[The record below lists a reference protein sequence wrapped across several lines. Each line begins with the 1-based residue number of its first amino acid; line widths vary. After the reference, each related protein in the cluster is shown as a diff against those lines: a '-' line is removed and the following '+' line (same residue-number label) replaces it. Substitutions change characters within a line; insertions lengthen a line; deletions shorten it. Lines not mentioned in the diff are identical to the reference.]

1 MYRLFDRQRNEG
13 DFSILP
19 ELHATLSGLKVCQG

>member
-1 MYRLFDRQRNEG
+1 MFDKQRDKG

-19 ELHATLSGLKVCQG
+19 ELHATLSGLKVPSHTSV